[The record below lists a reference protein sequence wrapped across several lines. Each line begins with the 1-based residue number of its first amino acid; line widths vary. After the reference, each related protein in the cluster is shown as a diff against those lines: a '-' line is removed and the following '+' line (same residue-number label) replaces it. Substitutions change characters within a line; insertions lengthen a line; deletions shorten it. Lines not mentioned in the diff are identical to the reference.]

1 MKKRMSAVLS
11 AVFVCIFA
19 LSLTG
24 CGFVLGTVFENNEEL
39 EGLCSQ
45 YEDIQLQ
52 DGKEPSDSEDI
63 QKAPDNVSGG
73 LEIVTGDGAST
84 NESAFTKV
92 VDVTKKSVVEINTE
106 KVTYSQWSGQYIV
119 QGAGSGVIISKST
132 QDKNIY
138 YVVTNDHVIDGATTI
153 TVILYNG
160 QKYSATLV
168 GTDAITDI
176 ALLAI
181 EADEGDSLTVAAFA
195 SPDNV
200 LLDGQDIYVIGNP
213 LGELGGSVSKGIIS
227 KTARSILISGI
238 KMNLMQIDAAVNP
251 GNSGGGLFDISGN
264 LIGVVNAKYSD
275 EGIEGLGFAIPIN
288 IVKSVVT
295 DLSEHGYVKG
305 RPWVGLTLTEKT
317 YSTGFMSSVAYP
329 TVTDNKGNT
338 KGTYTNDLGGTSEFV
353 FSEGDIIC
361 AVNGAEVNSITI
373 LQSKLLDYKSGDT
386 VTLYV
391 RRKSTNGK
399 TYNEYSVKVVLTEYS
414 LGE

>member
-1 MKKRMSAVLS
+1 
-11 AVFVCIFA
+11 
-19 LSLTG
+19 
-24 CGFVLGTVFENNEEL
+24 LGTVFENNEEL

>member
-1 MKKRMSAVLS
+1 MSAVLS

>member
-264 LIGVVNAKYSD
+264 LRGVVNAKYSD